1 MGVFG
6 VAVSFDVEMWPVVVN
21 TDQFSVGHSTMGA
34 TDEIIGR
41 GGFDGFA
48 MVKQYSEVFAIVV
61 FVIVFKIKANYSYQS
76 TAPTVASALLVL

>member
-41 GGFDGFA
+41 GGLDDSPWHR
-48 MVKQYSEVFAIVV
+48 MVNNDAK
-61 FVIVFKIKANYSYQS
+61 
-76 TAPTVASALLVL
+76 L